1 MDLVMENVQVCEG
14 IMSVKDIVASADKTE
29 LEELIVQAFEE
40 FVSYDRADGLESA
53 DVMKKLQEILD
64 DSYGE

>member
-14 IMSVKDIVASADKTE
+14 IMSVKDIVASVDKTE